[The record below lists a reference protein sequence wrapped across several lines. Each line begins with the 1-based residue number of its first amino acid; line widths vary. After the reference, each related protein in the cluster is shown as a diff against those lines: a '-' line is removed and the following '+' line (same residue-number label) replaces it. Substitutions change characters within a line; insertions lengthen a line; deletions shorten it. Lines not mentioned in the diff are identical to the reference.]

1 MGLFSDKVKYFA
13 AYRSIKFV
21 KEKTSHMEGT
31 VDNIYLVDITT
42 IPKFLEILNK
52 HKILKYISDLT
63 KRSEVNGLE
72 KKLKDDF
79 GDYELE
85 KNIGLLNINEGN
97 LDNFKNDNFI
107 LVDKD
112 FLVNMNIENKNND
125 GKYKIIV
132 NKDEMKIELSE
143 DKFIIIEETEKKG
156 IYKFGKTEEKSID
169 VNVGSFVGEKK
180 EQIDEEMDPDVI
192 MYRVNPDDIKKEEEK
207 KEEEEEEEKEKD
219 KGENLDNNEN
229 VLIDEENNNDE
240 NNNNLIS
247 LSTTVENSP
256 IESEKAQIAKFDE
269 IIKLIF
275 FSIRK
280 SEENEQEIGEEIKKK
295 IEELNFPNEL
305 KLENYPDL
313 IKNIKTSIKT
323 LCENF
328 DQNQDLNVTH
338 NSNYTYYHNN
348 ESQNLMQESYNDES
362 RMPLI
367 NDNDES
373 RIQYDQKKII
383 HPFNFIRVSINSC
396 NNCSNITNKEEDV
409 DYYEINLNQ
418 IIYNLDNLDNCFKLK
433 FKNKCENC
441 QSDNLECSY
450 KFKTTPEI
458 LIIIFGKPQDNKNCI
473 ESNII
478 KENIDLKAHLLNP
491 NNIDNNKFELIKALY
506 VFYNINDKNL
516 YVDIPENEKKE
527 YIPFIVFYRKKD

>member
-63 KRSEVNGLE
+63 KRSEVNVLE
-72 KKLKDDF
+72 NKLKDDF

-125 GKYKIIV
+125 GKCKIIV

-156 IYKFGKTEEKSID
+156 IYKFGKTVEKSID

-180 EQIDEEMDPDVI
+180 EQIDEEMDPEVL

-207 KEEEEEEEKEKD
+207 KEEKKEKEKD
-219 KGENLDNNEN
+219 KGD
-229 VLIDEENNNDE
+229 NDE

-247 LSTTVENSP
+247 LNTIVENSQ
-256 IESEKAQIAKFDE
+256 IERGKAQIAEFDE

-280 SEENEQEIGEEIKKK
+280 SGENKQEIGEEIKKK
-295 IEELNFPNEL
+295 IKELNFQNEL
-305 KLENYPDL
+305 KLENYHDL

-348 ESQNLMQESYNDES
+348 DESQNLMQESYNDENG
-362 RMPLI
+362 MLLI
-367 NDNDES
+367 DDNNES
-373 RIQYDQKKII
+373 RIHNDQRKII
-383 HPFNFIRVSINSC
+383 DPFNFIRVSINSC
-396 NNCSNITNKEEDV
+396 NNCGNTNKKENV
-409 DYYEINLNQ
+409 DFYEINSNKE
-418 IIYNLDNLDNCFKLK
+418 IDNLDDYFKLK
-433 FKNKCENC
+433 FKNKCEIC
-441 QSDNLECSY
+441 QSDNLEYCY
-450 KFKTTPEI
+450 KFETTPEI
-458 LIIIFGKPQDNKNCI
+458 LIIIFGKPQDNKNYI

-491 NNIDNNKFELIKALY
+491 NNIDNDKYELIKALY

>member
-125 GKYKIIV
+125 GKCKIIV

-180 EQIDEEMDPDVI
+180 EQIDEEMDPEVL

-207 KEEEEEEEKEKD
+207 KEEEKEED

-247 LSTTVENSP
+247 LNTIVENSQ
-256 IESEKAQIAKFDE
+256 IERGKAQIAEFDE

-280 SEENEQEIGEEIKKK
+280 SGENKQEIGEEIKKK
-295 IEELNFPNEL
+295 IKELNFPNEL
-305 KLENYPDL
+305 KFENYPDL

-348 ESQNLMQESYNDES
+348 DESQNLMQESYNDENG
-362 RMPLI
+362 MLLI
-367 NDNDES
+367 DDNNES
-373 RIQYDQKKII
+373 RIHNDQRKII
-383 HPFNFIRVSINSC
+383 DPFNFIRVSINSC
-396 NNCSNITNKEEDV
+396 NNCGNTNKKENV
-409 DYYEINLNQ
+409 DFYEINSNKV
-418 IIYNLDNLDNCFKLK
+418 IDNLDDCFKLK
-433 FKNKCENC
+433 FKNKCEIC
-441 QSDNLECSY
+441 QSDNLEYCY
-450 KFKTTPEI
+450 KFETTPEI
-458 LIIIFGKPQDNKNCI
+458 LIIIFGKPQDNKNYI

-491 NNIDNNKFELIKALY
+491 NNIDNDKYELIKALY

>member
-21 KEKTSHMEGT
+21 MEKTSHMEGT
-31 VDNIYLVDITT
+31 VDNIYLVKIKT

-85 KNIGLLNINEGN
+85 NNIELLSINDSNYKNFLQT
-97 LDNFKNDNFI
+97 NFI

-112 FLVNMNIENKNND
+112 FLINMKLENEINNS
-125 GKYKIIV
+125 KYKIIV
-132 NKDEMKIELSE
+132 NKDEMKIELT
-143 DKFIIIEETEKKG
+143 DDLFIKIEETEKKG
-156 IYKFGKTEEKSID
+156 IYKFGEAEEKSFD
-169 VNVGSFVGEKK
+169 VNEGSYVGDKK
-180 EQIDEEMDPDVI
+180 EQKDDEMDPEVF
-192 MYRVNPDDIKKEEEK
+192 MYRVNPDDIKKEEKK
-207 KEEEEEEEKEKD
+207 KEEEKD
-219 KGENLDNNEN
+219 KAENLDNNEN
-229 VLIDEENNNDE
+229 ILIDEENNNDE

-247 LSTTVENSP
+247 LNSVENSQNKKK
-256 IESEKAQIAKFDE
+256 KAQIAEFDE

-280 SEENEQEIGEEIKKK
+280 SGENEQEIGEEIKKK
-295 IEELNFPNEL
+295 IQELNFPNEL
-305 KLENYPDL
+305 KFENYPDL

-323 LCENF
+323 LCDNF
-328 DQNQDLNVTH
+328 NKNQDLNVTH

-348 ESQNLMQESYNDES
+348 DESQNLMQESYNDENG
-362 RMPLI
+362 MLLI
-367 NDNDES
+367 DDNNES
-373 RIQYDQKKII
+373 RIHNDQRKII
-383 HPFNFIRVSINSC
+383 DPFNFIRVSINSC
-396 NNCSNITNKEEDV
+396 NNCGNTNKKENV
-409 DYYEINLNQ
+409 DFYEINSNE
-418 IIYNLDNLDNCFKLK
+418 IIYNRDDCFKLK
-433 FKNKCENC
+433 FKNKCEIC
-441 QSDNLECSY
+441 QSDNLEYCY
-450 KFKTTPEI
+450 KFETTPEI
-458 LIIIFGKPQDNKNCI
+458 LIIIFGKPQDNKNYI

-491 NNIDNNKFELIKALY
+491 NNIDNNKYELIKALY

>member
-1 MGLFSDKVKYFA
+1 MGSDEVKYYFA

-125 GKYKIIV
+125 GKCKIIV
-132 NKDEMKIELSE
+132 NKDEMKIELT
-143 DKFIIIEETEKKG
+143 DDLFIKIDETEKKG

-180 EQIDEEMDPDVI
+180 EQIDEEMDPEVL

-207 KEEEEEEEKEKD
+207 KEEEKKEEEKEKD

-229 VLIDEENNNDE
+229 ELIDEENNNDE

-247 LSTTVENSP
+247 LNTIVENSQ
-256 IESEKAQIAKFDE
+256 IERGKAQIAEFDE

-275 FSIRK
+275 FSIWK

-295 IEELNFPNEL
+295 
-305 KLENYPDL
+305 
-313 IKNIKTSIKT
+313 
-323 LCENF
+323 
-328 DQNQDLNVTH
+328 
-338 NSNYTYYHNN
+338 
-348 ESQNLMQESYNDES
+348 
-362 RMPLI
+362 
-367 NDNDES
+367 
-373 RIQYDQKKII
+373 
-383 HPFNFIRVSINSC
+383 
-396 NNCSNITNKEEDV
+396 
-409 DYYEINLNQ
+409 
-418 IIYNLDNLDNCFKLK
+418 
-433 FKNKCENC
+433 
-441 QSDNLECSY
+441 
-450 KFKTTPEI
+450 
-458 LIIIFGKPQDNKNCI
+458 
-473 ESNII
+473 
-478 KENIDLKAHLLNP
+478 
-491 NNIDNNKFELIKALY
+491 
-506 VFYNINDKNL
+506 
-516 YVDIPENEKKE
+516 
-527 YIPFIVFYRKKD
+527 